1 LNLSGTLDIFFK
13 IGYHIKT
20 EEQTMADYSEIFNEI
35 SELLQ
40 KGKAKDIVVAV
51 QKALDAGAQPGDI
64 LEKAL
69 MAGMNIVG
77 GKFKRN
83 EVFVPEVLIA
93 ARAMNKA
100 AETLKPLLA
109 QAGVSPVGKAIICTV
124 KGDQHDIG
132 KNLVKMMIE
141 GKGIEVEDLGIDCE
155 PQKVVDKVKESDA
168 KVLCLSA
175 LLTTTMTAQKDVI
188 DALKQAGLRGKVKVM
203 IGGAP
208 VTQDFA
214 DEIGAD
220 AYTPD
225 AATAAEVCRAFY
237 A

>member
-1 LNLSGTLDIFFK
+1 
-13 IGYHIKT
+13 
-20 EEQTMADYSEIFNEI
+20 MADTTEIFNEI

-40 KGKAKDIVVAV
+40 KGKARDIVPAV
-51 QKALDAGAQPGDI
+51 QKALDAGAEPVDI
-64 LEKAL
+64 LQDAL
-69 MAGMNIVG
+69 MAGMNIIG

-83 EVFVPEVLIA
+83 EVFVPEMLIA

-100 AETLKPLLA
+100 TEALKPALMK
-109 QAGVSPVGKAIICTV
+109 AGVTPVGKAIICTV

-141 GKGIEVEDLGIDCE
+141 SKGVEVDDLGIDCDT
-155 PQKVVDKVKESDA
+155 QVVVDKVKESDA

-175 LLTTTMTAQKDVI
+175 LLTTTMTAQKEVI
-188 DALKQAGLRGKVKVM
+188 DALKDAGVRDKVRVM
-203 IGGAP
+203 VGGAP
-208 VTQDFA
+208 VTQSFA

-225 AATAAEVCRAFY
+225 AATAAEVCRSY
-237 A
+237 YG

>member
-1 LNLSGTLDIFFK
+1 
-13 IGYHIKT
+13 
-20 EEQTMADYSEIFNEI
+20 MADYSEIFNEI

-40 KGKAKDIVVAV
+40 KGKARDIVAAV
-51 QKALDAGAQPGDI
+51 QKALDAGAAPVDI
-64 LEKAL
+64 LENAL
-69 MAGMNIVG
+69 MAGMNIIG

-100 AETLKPLLA
+100 TATLKPYLA
-109 QAGVSPVGKAIICTV
+109 KAGVSPVGKAIICTV

-141 GKGIEVEDLGIDCE
+141 GKGIEVDDLGVDCDT
-155 PQKVVDKVKESDA
+155 QVVVDKVKDTDA

-188 DALKQAGLRGKVKVM
+188 EALKNAGVRGKVKVM
-203 IGGAP
+203 VGGAP
-208 VTQDFA
+208 VTQSFA

-225 AATAAEVCRAFY
+225 AATAAEVCRTFY

>member
-1 LNLSGTLDIFFK
+1 
-13 IGYHIKT
+13 
-20 EEQTMADYSEIFNEI
+20 MADYSEIFNEI

-40 KGKAKDIVVAV
+40 KGKARDIVASV
-51 QKALDAGAQPGDI
+51 QKALDAGAAPADI
-64 LEKAL
+64 LENAL
-69 MAGMNIVG
+69 MAGMNIIG

-100 AETLKPLLA
+100 TEALKPYLA
-109 QAGVSPVGKAIICTV
+109 KAGVSPVGKAIICTV

-141 GKGIEVEDLGIDCE
+141 GKGIEVEDLGVDCDT
-155 PQKVVDKVKESDA
+155 QVLVDKVKDTDA

-188 DALKQAGLRGKVKVM
+188 EALKSAGIRGKVKVM
-203 IGGAP
+203 VGGAP
-208 VTQDFA
+208 VTQSFA

>member
-1 LNLSGTLDIFFK
+1 MGDF
-13 IGYHIKT
+13 T
-20 EEQTMADYSEIFNEI
+20 ENFNEI

-51 QKALDAGAQPGDI
+51 QKALDAGAAAQDI
-64 LEKAL
+64 LEKGL
-69 MAGMNIVG
+69 IAGMNIIG
-77 GKFKRN
+77 GKFKRG

-93 ARAMNKA
+93 ARAMNNA
-100 AETLKPLLA
+100 SATLKPALIK
-109 QAGVSPVGKAIICTV
+109 AGVEPAGKAIICTV
-124 KGDQHDIG
+124 KGDLHDIG

-141 GKGIEVEDLGIDCE
+141 GKGIEVNDLGVDCNDE
-155 PQKVVDKVKESDA
+155 KIVDVVRNSDA

-175 LLTTTMTAQKDVI
+175 LLTTTMM
-188 DALKQAGLRGKVKVM
+188 ALKDTIDSLKTAGLRDKIKVM
-203 IGGAP
+203 VGGAP
-208 VTQDFA
+208 VTQSFA

-225 AATAAEVCRAFY
+225 AASAAEVCRAFY

>member
-1 LNLSGTLDIFFK
+1 MSDN
-13 IGYHIKT
+13 
-20 EEQTMADYSEIFNEI
+20 YSEIFNEI

-40 KGKAKDIVVAV
+40 KGKARDIVSSV
-51 QKALDAGAQPGDI
+51 QKALDAGAASADI
-64 LEKAL
+64 LQKAL
-69 MAGMNIVG
+69 MEGMNIIG

-83 EVFVPEVLIA
+83 EIFVPEVLIA

-100 AETLKPLLA
+100 TEALKPYLA
-109 QAGVSPVGKAIICTV
+109 KAGVQPVGKAIICTV

-141 GKGIEVEDLGIDCE
+141 GKGIEIEDLGVDCDT
-155 PQKVVDKVKESDA
+155 QLVVDKVKESDA

-175 LLTTTMTAQKDVI
+175 LLTTTMVFQKEVI
-188 DALKQAGLRGKVKVM
+188 DALKEAGLRGKVKVM

-208 VTQDFA
+208 VTQGFA

-225 AATAAEVCRAFY
+225 AASAAEVCRAFY
-237 A
+237 G

>member
-1 LNLSGTLDIFFK
+1 MGQSDFSGL
-13 IGYHIKT
+13 
-20 EEQTMADYSEIFNEI
+20 FNEI

-40 KGKAKDIVVAV
+40 KGKAKDIVVSV
-51 QKALDAGAQPGDI
+51 QKALDEGASPKDI
-64 LEKAL
+64 LEKSL

-100 AETLKPLLA
+100 TETLKPHLA
-109 QAGVSPVGKAIICTV
+109 KAGVNPVGKAIICTV
-124 KGDQHDIG
+124 KGDLHDIG

-141 GKGIEVEDLGIDCE
+141 GKGIEVEDLGVDCDA
-155 PQKVVDKVKESDA
+155 QKLVDKVKEGGA
-168 KVLCLSA
+168 KVVCLSA
-175 LLTTTMTAQKDVI
+175 LLTTTMTAQKDTI
-188 DALKQAGLRGKVKVM
+188 DALKNAGLRDKVKVM
-203 IGGAP
+203 VGGAP
-208 VTQDFA
+208 VTQSFA

-220 AYTPD
+220 AYTAD
-225 AATAAEVCRAFY
+225 AASAADVCRSFY

>member
-1 LNLSGTLDIFFK
+1 
-13 IGYHIKT
+13 
-20 EEQTMADYSEIFNEI
+20 MADYIEIFNEI

-40 KGKAKDIVVAV
+40 KGKARDIVPAV
-51 QKALDAGAQPGDI
+51 QKALDAGARPADI
-64 LEKAL
+64 LENAL
-69 MAGMNIVG
+69 MAGMNIIG

-100 AETLKPLLA
+100 AETLKPHLA
-109 QAGVSPVGKAIICTV
+109 KAGITPVGKAIICTV

-141 GKGIEVEDLGIDCE
+141 GKGIEVEDLGVDCDT
-155 PQKVVDKVKESDA
+155 QAIVNRVKESDA

-175 LLTTTMTAQKDVI
+175 LLTTTMSAQKDVI
-188 DALKQAGLRGKVKVM
+188 DALADANVRDKVKVM
-203 IGGAP
+203 VGGAP
-208 VTQDFA
+208 VTQSFA
-214 DEIGAD
+214 DTIGAD

-225 AATAAEVCRAFY
+225 AASAADVCRAFY

>member
-1 LNLSGTLDIFFK
+1 
-13 IGYHIKT
+13 
-20 EEQTMADYSEIFNEI
+20 MADYTEIFNEI

-40 KGKAKDIVVAV
+40 KGKARDITAAV
-51 QKALDAGAQPGDI
+51 QKALDAGADPNDI
-64 LEKAL
+64 LQNAL
-69 MAGMNIVG
+69 MAGMNIIG

-93 ARAMNKA
+93 ARAMNKGT
-100 AETLKPLLA
+100 ETLKPYLA
-109 QAGVSPVGKAIICTV
+109 KAGVEPVGKAIICTV

-141 GKGIEVEDLGIDCE
+141 AKGIEVEDLGVDCDN
-155 PQKVVDKVKESDA
+155 QIIVDKVKEGDA

-175 LLTTTMTAQKDVI
+175 LLTTTMTAQKEVI
-188 DALKQAGLRGKVKVM
+188 DALNEAGVRDKVKVM

-208 VTQDFA
+208 VTQSFA
-214 DEIGAD
+214 DDIGAD

-225 AATAAEVCRAFY
+225 AASAAEVCRAFF

>member
-1 LNLSGTLDIFFK
+1 MSDFV
-13 IGYHIKT
+13 
-20 EEQTMADYSEIFNEI
+20 EIYNEI

-40 KGKAKDIVVAV
+40 KGKAKDIVPVV
-51 QKALDAGAQPGDI
+51 QKALDAGANPADI
-64 LEKAL
+64 LEKGL
-69 MAGMNIVG
+69 MAGMSIIG
-77 GKFKRN
+77 GKFRRN

-100 AETLKPLLA
+100 AETLKPHLA
-109 QAGVSPVGKAIICTV
+109 KAGINPVGKAIICTV
-124 KGDQHDIG
+124 KGDLHDIG

-141 GKGIEVEDLGIDCE
+141 GKGIEVDDLGVDCDA
-155 PQKVVDKVKESDA
+155 QTVVDKVKEGGA

-188 DALKQAGLRGKVKVM
+188 DALVDAGVRDKIKVM
-203 IGGAP
+203 VGGAP
-208 VTQDFA
+208 VTQSFA

-220 AYTPD
+220 AYTVD
-225 AATAAEVCRAFY
+225 AASAADVCRSFY

>member
-1 LNLSGTLDIFFK
+1 MDYNKVTK
-13 IGYHIKT
+13 RK
-20 EEQTMADYSEIFNEI
+20 ERNMADYSEIFNEI

-40 KGKAKDIVVAV
+40 KGKIRDIAASV
-51 QKALDAGAQPGDI
+51 QKALDAGAAPADI
-64 LEKAL
+64 LENAL
-69 MAGMNIVG
+69 MAGMNIIG

-100 AETLKPLLA
+100 TETLKPHLA
-109 QAGVSPVGKAIICTV
+109 KAGVSPVGKAIICTV

-141 GKGIEVEDLGIDCE
+141 GKGIEVEDLGVDCDT
-155 PQKVVDKVKESDA
+155 QVLVDKVRNTDA

-188 DALKQAGLRGKVKVM
+188 EALKSAGVRGKVKVM
-203 IGGAP
+203 VGGAP
-208 VTQDFA
+208 VTQSFA

-220 AYTPD
+220 AYSPD
-225 AATAAEVCRAFY
+225 AASAAEVCRAFY